1 MVYKTSGQTSP
12 SIFLSNFHF
21 ILVSFEK
28 HPLCC
33 VIHYHPVS
41 YLVIT
46 AIIPTPGKLT
56 HLFSFCSSCLILPS
70 YESLSEDETNH
81 HMVPAV
87 NFCLLCLNCISLL
100 HLCKYQFLMCYKPLE
115 RAYLFEHVYVR
126 KQWPCSEVVSVDTSK
141 LNPELQ

>member
-70 YESLSEDETNH
+70 YESLFLKMKQTIIWCLL
-81 HMVPAV
+81 
-87 NFCLLCLNCISLL
+87 CLLCLNCISLR

-141 LNPELQ
+141 MNPELQ